1 VTYQFKVQSQN
12 SYSLSPDSE
21 TITLLCAFKPEPPLT
36 VSTTNVNE
44 LVTIAWDEPV
54 NNGFEIHAY
63 RFFFLT
69 SDGTTFAEES
79 TECDGTN
86 QAIVSGLQ
94 CQVALTTF
102 QAAPFS
108 LSQGTSI
115 VVKIVSVNT
124 YGESTESTTGNGA
137 VIRNV
142 PDAPINL
149 QNVAFDIVD
158 RTNPETTTDT

>member
-1 VTYQFKVQSQN
+1 
-12 SYSLSPDSE
+12 
-21 TITLLCAFKPEPPLT
+21 
-36 VSTTNVNE
+36 
-44 LVTIAWDEPV
+44 
-54 NNGFEIHAY
+54 
-63 RFFFLT
+63 
-69 SDGTTFAEES
+69 
-79 TECDGTN
+79 
-86 QAIVSGLQ
+86 
-94 CQVALTTF
+94 VALTTF

-108 LSQGTSI
+108 LVQGDSI

-124 YGESTESTTGNGA
+124 YGESVESAQGNGA